1 MSQSYTRSD
10 LAAELSQKAG
20 CTVDGARTT
29 VEHVLSSVTTALS
42 SGKKVEFRGFGVLE
56 VVKRKE
62 KVGRNPKGSR
72 AGHVSNPVTECGQ
85 VQNRQGT
92 GRDPE
97 SGSCV
102 CGLIVCTTLLRGR
115 PNLFSAFLFVYD
127 VLVT

>member
-62 KVGRNPKGSR
+62 KVGRNPK
-72 AGHVSNPVTECGQ
+72 APE
-85 VQNRQGT
+85 QGT
-92 GRDPE
+92 YRIPSRNVVKFRTGKD
-97 SGSCV
+97 
-102 CGLIVCTTLLRGR
+102 LDATL
-115 PNLFSAFLFVYD
+115 NQEAVSAA
-127 VLVT
+127 